1 MYLALMCVACVL
13 SSRGAEG
20 GAWKGTAQVDE
31 RRTVPWE
38 GLARRVG
45 LDADEWQ
52 VVGFSISGGERR
64 FDLRI
69 AAAPRDVW
77 ENYDR
82 DDGGEIEVTEFLV
95 HDVDPLEILSQMTH
109 MFELKMLIRGL
120 SGDQVRVKA
129 VSDLPKELFVDE
141 NFGPQE
147 D

>member
-1 MYLALMCVACVL
+1 MYLALICVL
-13 SSRGAEG
+13 SSRGVKG
-20 GAWKGTAQVDE
+20 GAY
-31 RRTVPWE
+31 
-38 GLARRVG
+38 
-45 LDADEWQ
+45 
-52 VVGFSISGGERR
+52 GFPGWSW
-64 FDLRI
+64 D
-69 AAAPRDVW
+69 
-77 ENYDR
+77 NYDR

-129 VSDLPKELFVDE
+129 GSDLPKELFVDE

>member
-1 MYLALMCVACVL
+1 MDGELWGDASVTYPD
-13 SSRGAEG
+13 
-20 GAWKGTAQVDE
+20 WKGTAQIDE
-31 RRTVPWE
+31 RRTVPWK
-38 GLARRVG
+38 GLARTVG

-52 VVGFSISGGERR
+52 VVGFSVSGGERH

-77 ENYDR
+77 ENFNR

-120 SGDQVRVKA
+120 SGDQVRVRA
-129 VSDLPKELFVDE
+129 LSDLPKELFVDE